1 MPTYRNNTNNAINY
15 VYGKNIYTFP
25 PKKDY
30 PCNFWIP
37 YQELGLE
44 LVNAEYPPVPSKIL
58 ISGKFLFSK
67 GTERKFNIEHC
78 EKYSLKLSVENGTLR
93 FYTGSSH
100 RGVDIEGE
108 YSTLL
113 SWEYAPYIR
122 LVGITDGVKVSIHA
136 ENESVNT

>member
-1 MPTYRNNTNNAINY
+1 M
-15 VYGKNIYTFP
+15 
-25 PKKDY
+25 
-30 PCNFWIP
+30 
-37 YQELGLE
+37 
-44 LVNAEYPPVPSKIL
+44 NAEYPPVPSKIL

-108 YSTLL
+108 YITQLA
-113 SWEYAPYIR
+113 WEHAPYIR
-122 LVGITDGVKVSIHA
+122 LSGITDGVSVKIYA